1 MSQEIEF
8 SRIEPQDTPRLHEL
22 ALKNDGNG
30 SLTPENFDHWYFRN
44 PSKSNSLWKVVCNG
58 ETEGYATTNNF
69 KYVIQGKEYLIALPQ
84 NVLTSEKVR
93 GGGLFGKLYYLTEKD
108 NLEEK
113 GVDMFLTSTGAMST
127 DIFLKKFG
135 YVRGFLPSVLVK
147 FASPRV
153 LFSRG
158 NFSLIQDVNSL
169 SFETDY
175 QIENARIKNM
185 EYLKW
190 RYSQCNKKVLRVIS
204 VSVKNEIIGYAF
216 LIVRKMYGLPTL
228 MLADMICKREE
239 NIADLI
245 DACHVFATRN
255 MFAAVIMFEL
265 NYNCRRRGINVT
277 MKNHLNF
284 LSKGKT
290 PEETKWL
297 STRKLNYFFGD
308 LDFFW

>member
-1 MSQEIEF
+1 MSSEVSF
-8 SRIEPQDTPRLHEL
+8 SRINPEDTPRLYDL
-22 ALKNDGNG
+22 AVSNDGNK
-30 SLTPENFDHWYFRN
+30 SLTPQNFNHWYFCN
-44 PSKSNSLWKVVCNG
+44 PFKSNSLWKVVSDG
-58 ETEGYATTNNF
+58 EIEGYATTNNF
-69 KYVIQGKEYLIALPQ
+69 RYSIEGKELLIAFPQ
-84 NVLTSEKVR
+84 NVLTSEKIR

-113 GVDMFLTSTGAMST
+113 GVDMFLTSTGEMST

-135 YVRGFLPSVLVK
+135 YVRGYLPAVLVK
-147 FASPRV
+147 FASLPAM
-153 LFSRG
+153 FSRG
-158 NFSLIQDVNSL
+158 NYSLIKDINTIVFN
-169 SFETDY
+169 TDF
-175 QIENARIKNM
+175 QIENARIKDM

-190 RYSQCNKKVLRVIS
+190 RYAQCNKKVLRVIS
-204 VSVKNEIIGYAF
+204 VSVKNEIVGYAF
-216 LIVRKMYGLPTL
+216 LIVRKMKGLPTL
-228 MLADMICKREE
+228 MLADMICKSEDHV
-239 NIADLI
+239 ADVI

-265 NYNCRRRGINVT
+265 SYNCRRRGINIT

-290 PEETKWL
+290 PEETTWL

>member
-1 MSQEIEF
+1 
-8 SRIEPQDTPRLHEL
+8 
-22 ALKNDGNG
+22 
-30 SLTPENFDHWYFRN
+30 
-44 PSKSNSLWKVVCNG
+44 
-58 ETEGYATTNNF
+58 
-69 KYVIQGKEYLIALPQ
+69 
-84 NVLTSEKVR
+84 
-93 GGGLFGKLYYLTEKD
+93 
-108 NLEEK
+108 
-113 GVDMFLTSTGAMST
+113 
-127 DIFLKKFG
+127 
-135 YVRGFLPSVLVK
+135 
-147 FASPRV
+147 
-153 LFSRG
+153 
-158 NFSLIQDVNSL
+158 
-169 SFETDY
+169 
-175 QIENARIKNM
+175 
-185 EYLKW
+185 
-190 RYSQCNKKVLRVIS
+190 
-204 VSVKNEIIGYAF
+204 
-216 LIVRKMYGLPTL
+216 MYGLPTL